1 MIKNGMRAIHPGE
14 ILREEYL
21 IPIGLSTS
29 TLVQLLHV
37 TPTQIQDIVHE
48 KCGISADIA
57 LRLAKLFE
65 TSPQFWLNLQQAYDL
80 KIAEHQATQI
90 LTTIQPYQYQ
100 FA

>member
-1 MIKNGMRAIHPGE
+1 MRAIHPGE

-29 TLVQLLHV
+29 TLAQLFHV

-48 KCGISADIA
+48 KSGISADVA

-65 TSPQFWLNLQQAYDL
+65 TSPQFWLNLQQTYDL
-80 KIAEHQATQI
+80 KIAEHQVTQVLI
-90 LTTIQPYQYQ
+90 TIQPYQYQ
-100 FA
+100 FV